1 MARRRRNPPDLYH
14 HTTAEK
20 AARIYRE
27 QRLRSAGEPDVYVT
41 TADYDIGY
49 GPVAVPIYVPAKM
62 LQLDDEFPDGRKD
75 YRVKLS
81 RPGGSVPVYAGKPFP
96 VRKPNPAGD
105 VVYIPQ
111 EVLDRQ
117 PTGHVTYDHR
127 GDPRILVDPGT
138 GEAPTWRRVALLNR
152 VVTATARHRAGDS
165 WYMAN
170 YEWHTGPERLYGQPR
185 SAWAPFVYGRTGY
198 RDFAVGEQPVAFIRA
213 ALAATRAYDRV
224 NRKTD
229 DPGQSTRAASE
240 AYHRTAR
247 VLAGRK
253 LNPAGRLLQFP
264 LREIRVEAFPSPL
277 SSGWLLRLHINGQ
290 DVKDAVRDIKT
301 GQARVFDSSAKAAAW
316 WKKHGQAFV
325 DAMGRAACVR
335 TRKANPRRLTPA
347 ELAEFAS
354 KDADRRAAAISALVA
369 WYDKGDPIE
378 LMPEGLWDRLRKEF
392 IPSAILKEL
401 DARRPDAHDELRRR
415 SMAHLAQQLA
425 AGRPIYQGQ
434 YHGPGLLNPP
444 DKIGAIY
451 FSTSHHVADYWSVRR
466 GRQGWITEATLSPAA
481 TVATVDATGKEAGS
495 EPGWI
500 REQWRRALENGADAL
515 VLYRI
520 TEAGYGGDTVMVRS
534 PEVVR
539 VRTRE
544 TNRSGGRQQA
554 VGGRKKQSRRA
565 GWRGGCSVLE
575 PVYSVRARRSVRS
588 VEKPR
593 RRANPKTRLEDYLR
607 SQARGKA
614 ARRLPSEIAKLR
626 REIGD
631 KRAARSRQRYGSL
644 GHGRYDWDY
653 GPAALRRRLAVRRE
667 KAKLDAFVRQW
678 TGCPASR
685 YWSASDLDKVRKE
698 AQYESRGIG
707 GDVAA
712 AAARATIA
720 AMVRRMVKRGWTL
733 RHTSR
738 DGGRAT
744 SRYLRKGDFEVR
756 LSDHRV
762 PETAEREYRGPARW
776 WDFEELNPCADV
788 EAQIMYIEAHR
799 EGRTPNPKS
808 KIRNP
813 KSSSPFAAEVARLRT
828 DPTLQSASMRQ
839 HLRNV
844 AKAPG
849 SGRPRRSAA
858 AREWKEFAGYEPNH
872 VEKIDGVALKGN
884 LPGVRVD
891 VLEGVGAET
900 GRRVKIDAGQ
910 KPLYLVWFKS
920 GERFAVTG
928 GPSAMR
934 ELARDFSRLNEPIY
948 LTKVDY
954 VAPRYPVPEGVR
966 RTKAN
971 AELSIAFTHAV
982 ENPTLMTWNGKLDP
996 RHARFDIRVKG
1007 RRRRWVNRSG
1017 LIF

>member
-75 YRVKLS
+75 YRVRTK
-81 RPGGSVPVYAGKPFP
+81 GGSAPVYAGKPFP

-127 GDPRILVDPGT
+127 GNPRILVDPGT

-264 LREIRVEAFPSPL
+264 LREIRVEAFPVPL
-277 SSGWLLRLHINGQ
+277 SDGWLLRLHINGQ
-290 DVKDAVRDIKT
+290 DAKDAVRDIKT
-301 GQARVFDSSAKAAAW
+301 GQARIFDSSAKAAAW

-335 TRKANPRRLTPA
+335 TRKANPAWNMTRDERDVLHRVWTEVVVDGRHVDASTLT
-347 ELAEFAS
+347 
-354 KDADRRAAAISALVA
+354 
-369 WYDKGDPIE
+369 
-378 LMPEGLWDRLRKEF
+378 
-392 IPSAILKEL
+392 ILKRL
-401 DARRPDAHDELRRR
+401 HRW
-415 SMAHLAQQLA
+415 
-425 AGRPIYQGQ
+425 
-434 YHGPGLLNPP
+434 GLLR
-444 DKIGAIY
+444 A
-451 FSTSHHVADYWSVRR
+451 STGGWKSIPATYRISRR
-466 GRQGWITEATLSPAA
+466 GQREIETE
-481 TVATVDATGKEAGS
+481 
-495 EPGWI
+495 
-500 REQWRRALENGADAL
+500 
-515 VLYRI
+515 Y
-520 TEAGYGGDTVMVRS
+520 YG
-534 PEVVR
+534 
-539 VRTRE
+539 
-544 TNRSGGRQQA
+544 
-554 VGGRKKQSRRA
+554 
-565 GWRGGCSVLE
+565 
-575 PVYSVRARRSVRS
+575 
-588 VEKPR
+588 PR
-593 RRANPKTRLEDYLR
+593 RK
-607 SQARGKA
+607 
-614 ARRLPSEIAKLR
+614 
-626 REIGD
+626 
-631 KRAARSRQRYGSL
+631 
-644 GHGRYDWDY
+644 
-653 GPAALRRRLAVRRE
+653 
-667 KAKLDAFVRQW
+667 
-678 TGCPASR
+678 
-685 YWSASDLDKVRKE
+685 
-698 AQYESRGIG
+698 
-707 GDVAA
+707 
-712 AAARATIA
+712 
-720 AMVRRMVKRGWTL
+720 
-733 RHTSR
+733 
-738 DGGRAT
+738 
-744 SRYLRKGDFEVR
+744 RKGN
-756 LSDHRV
+756 
-762 PETAEREYRGPARW
+762 PA
-776 WDFEELNPCADV
+776 
-788 EAQIMYIEAHR
+788 
-799 EGRTPNPKS
+799 G
-808 KIRNP
+808 
-813 KSSSPFAAEVARLRT
+813 SPFAAEVARLRS

-891 VLEGVGAET
+891 VMEGVGAET